1 MDLDAEIQISSS
13 EGKIINISK
22 KAANRSGILKGMMED
37 FPDELSFPMKT
48 IKGNILEKIKNYLM
62 HYKDEEPQEIEIP
75 LKSNNFSECVNNW
88 DFNFLGSDIDTIFD
102 LLEAANYLDIKPL
115 HELVSAFLGTNI
127 RGINSNSIIKDF
139 EIDINE
145 LTDKEKEEMMN
156 DKKYLEEN
164 L

>member
-13 EGKIINISK
+13 EGKIINLSK
-22 KAANRSGILKGMMED
+22 KAAKRSGILKGMMED

-62 HYKDEEPQEIEIP
+62 HYKDEEPKEIEIP

-115 HELVSAFLGTNI
+115 HELVSAFLGANI
-127 RGINSNSIIKDF
+127 RGMNSNSIIKDF
-139 EIDINE
+139 EIDE
-145 LTDKEKEEMMN
+145 LNEKEIDEMMN

>member
-13 EGKIINISK
+13 DGKIINISK

-62 HYKDEEPQEIEIP
+62 HYKDEEPKEIEIP

-115 HELVSAFLGTNI
+115 HELVSAFLGANI
-127 RGINSNSIIKDF
+127 RGINSNAIIKDF
-139 EIDINE
+139 EIDELSENE
-145 LTDKEKEEMMN
+145 KNEMMN

>member
-115 HELVSAFLGTNI
+115 HELVSAFLGANI